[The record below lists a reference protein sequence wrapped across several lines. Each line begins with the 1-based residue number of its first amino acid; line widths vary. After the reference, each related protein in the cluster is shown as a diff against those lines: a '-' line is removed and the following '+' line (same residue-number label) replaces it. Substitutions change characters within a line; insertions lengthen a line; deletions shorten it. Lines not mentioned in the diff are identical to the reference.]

1 MQPNEWA
8 NFSCTVHCGLFP
20 VKWHKAGLENPIV
33 AGLEFKI
40 FNNSTCNSE
49 DKATYILEVLAT
61 NASNNSAFYCAA
73 YESCIGC
80 PQTNCKCGCFGRC
93 YSRPAFLI
101 GKLDVCIWIFVQS
114 VHLTFYNHIV
124 EKMDAAVTT
133 TLHPTPSSLHP
144 EQGIALTCTYISYIS
159 TAVQLL
165 TTIFF
170 ISIWF
175 CSPYSIT

>member
-20 VKWHKAGLENPIV
+20 VKWLKAGLVNPIV

-61 NASNNSAFYCAA
+61 KASNNSAFYCAV

-80 PQTNCKCGCFGRC
+80 PQTECKCGCFGRC
-93 YSRPAFLI
+93 YSRPAFLR
-101 GKLDVCIWIFVQS
+101 GKHACNFNFDFCTVKRVPCDLP
-114 VHLTFYNHIV
+114 FYNQIV
-124 EKMDAAVTT
+124 IKMDAAVAT
-133 TLHPTPSSLHP
+133 TLRPTPSSLHIWK
-144 EQGIALTCTYISYIS
+144 GIILFGT
-159 TAVQLL
+159 
-165 TTIFF
+165 
-170 ISIWF
+170 
-175 CSPYSIT
+175 